1 MSGITVPTT
10 RPTPPKIFNLG
21 DLILKGDAYYTS
33 KQQQYEQ
40 DLADTAL
47 QRAQADSAQAGINTQ
62 ALYASGGSLHGS
74 NVAPPTS
81 GTNSTESII
90 KTLGM
95 GLHSISKATGSK
107 PGYYSYEITEPG
119 PNNSLIKTTI
129 RK

>member
-1 MSGITVPTT
+1 MSGIAVPTE

-40 DLADTAL
+40 DLADTAV

-62 ALYASGGSLHGS
+62 ALYASGGSLHSSPVG
-74 NVAPPTS
+74 APTS
-81 GTNSTESII
+81 GTGSMEAIV
-90 KTLGM
+90 KTLGS
-95 GLHSISKATGSK
+95 GLRALGKETGSS
-107 PGYYSYEITEPG
+107 PGYYSYEVTEPG
-119 PNNSLIKTTI
+119 PNNSVIKTII